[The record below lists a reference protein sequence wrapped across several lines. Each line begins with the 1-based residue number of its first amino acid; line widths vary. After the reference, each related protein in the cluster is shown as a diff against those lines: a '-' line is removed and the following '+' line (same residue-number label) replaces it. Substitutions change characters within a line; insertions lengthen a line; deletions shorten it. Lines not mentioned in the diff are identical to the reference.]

1 MKIPSELVPR
11 CPVCGAAKATNLRAD
26 DKFVEDEGW
35 HAAADNYEKFLKSC
49 EGKKTLL
56 LELGVGMKYP
66 RHNQISLPEGGGFA
80 RKFPLCVSGSA
91 PRARAF

>member
-11 CPVCGAAKATNLRAD
+11 CPVCGAPVTTNLRAD
-26 DKFVEDEGW
+26 DKFVEDDGW

-49 EGKKTLL
+49 EGKKDFAFGTRRGY
-56 LELGVGMKYP
+56 EYP
-66 RHNQISLPEGGGFA
+66 GYNQISFMEGGCFA